1 MHGNQWV
8 LKIAVLKYYSVSK
21 RGTTAKS
28 NPKQATDPI
37 SLHTKFG
44 DNSSNTFPLNE
55 RKPCVTPDIGRRT
68 PDIGHRTAKKA
79 KIIYPPPRG
88 VDIITVI
95 EYCSTN
101 ITNCKAYSKTVNKT
115 YLIPEEHCEVVLCL
129 GTCSRESHTQPTWLS
144 VGGLSLWRVF
154 FFLGVYRMKFRMSN
168 KYFYTD
174 CYSVLSILKISKK
187 FQICQYF

>member
-68 PDIGHRTAKKA
+68 PDIGHRTTDIGHRTAKKA

-88 VDIITVI
+88 VDIIIATNNQPKSVTSYILMNINELFVI
-95 EYCSTN
+95 CLQVREF
-101 ITNCKAYSKTVNKT
+101 
-115 YLIPEEHCEVVLCL
+115 EVFDLHAV
-129 GTCSRESHTQPTWLS
+129 
-144 VGGLSLWRVF
+144 
-154 FFLGVYRMKFRMSN
+154 KF
-168 KYFYTD
+168 
-174 CYSVLSILKISKK
+174 C
-187 FQICQYF
+187 

>member
-68 PDIGHRTAKKA
+68 PDAGHRTSDIGHRTAKKA

-88 VDIITVI
+88 VDIIIILHQFGVVRSALAI
-95 EYCSTN
+95 FCGIY
-101 ITNCKAYSKTVNKT
+101 NCKSYS
-115 YLIPEEHCEVVLCL
+115 YLFWVI
-129 GTCSRESHTQPTWLS
+129 
-144 VGGLSLWRVF
+144 
-154 FFLGVYRMKFRMSN
+154 M
-168 KYFYTD
+168 
-174 CYSVLSILKISKK
+174 
-187 FQICQYF
+187 

>member
-68 PDIGHRTAKKA
+68 PDAGHRTSDIGHRTSDGEKSKNNISTPQGGGHN
-79 KIIYPPPRG
+79 KQIQTSLRIFIQKHL
-88 VDIITVI
+88 VMKHFLLSCTVLVRETI
-95 EYCSTN
+95 KNFHY
-101 ITNCKAYSKTVNKT
+101 KQFF
-115 YLIPEEHCEVVLCL
+115 
-129 GTCSRESHTQPTWLS
+129 CSRLCIPA
-144 VGGLSLWRVF
+144 
-154 FFLGVYRMKFRMSN
+154 
-168 KYFYTD
+168 
-174 CYSVLSILKISKK
+174 LKIFTFEK
-187 FQICQYF
+187 QRLLI

>member
-55 RKPCVTPDIGRRT
+55 RRDAGHRTPDIGRR
-68 PDIGHRTAKKA
+68 KKQ
-79 KIIYPPPRG
+79 K
-88 VDIITVI
+88 
-95 EYCSTN
+95 
-101 ITNCKAYSKTVNKT
+101 
-115 YLIPEEHCEVVLCL
+115 
-129 GTCSRESHTQPTWLS
+129 
-144 VGGLSLWRVF
+144 
-154 FFLGVYRMKFRMSN
+154 
-168 KYFYTD
+168 
-174 CYSVLSILKISKK
+174 
-187 FQICQYF
+187 

>member
-44 DNSSNTFPLNE
+44 DNSSNTFPLTE

-68 PDIGHRTAKKA
+68 SDNGHRTAKKA

-88 VDIITVI
+88 VDIITHYYI
-95 EYCSTN
+95 TSAHQSTLFISSQGRWRIPRRRIHN
-101 ITNCKAYSKTVNKT
+101 SNYIFNLPAMITLNLFSK
-115 YLIPEEHCEVVLCL
+115 YL
-129 GTCSRESHTQPTWLS
+129 
-144 VGGLSLWRVF
+144 
-154 FFLGVYRMKFRMSN
+154 N
-168 KYFYTD
+168 D
-174 CYSVLSILKISKK
+174 
-187 FQICQYF
+187 